1 MNENGERTLVSE
13 FYDNPEDFLTELKSI
28 PARKLVEDRD
38 KKLIQK
44 LKRWV
49 KEYWNADTG
58 MDLYES
64 QARRIKEMLDDLG
77 IESKIK
83 EKN

>member
-1 MNENGERTLVSE
+1 MNSNGERTLIRE
-13 FYDNPEDFLTELKSI
+13 YYDNPNDFLEELKAI
-28 PARKLVEDRD
+28 PTRKLAEERD

-49 KEYWNADTG
+49 REYWKDDG
-58 MDLYES
+58 SMEFYES
-64 QARRIKEMLDDLG
+64 QARRIKEMLADLG

-83 EKN
+83 

>member
-1 MNENGERTLVSE
+1 MNSSGEKTLIKE
-13 FYDNPEDFLTELKSI
+13 YYDNPNDFLEELKLI
-28 PARKLVEDRD
+28 PTRKLAEERD

-49 KEYWNADTG
+49 REYWKDDGT
-58 MDLYES
+58 MEFYPS
-64 QARRIKEMLDDLG
+64 QARRIKEMLADLG

-83 EKN
+83 E